1 MGARHKLNEAFV
13 NGALIVAAIVGLLA
27 ESWLVFGLVFGG
39 LFVLKLYSGDIRP
52 HRQNRQRRK

>member
-13 NGALIVAAIVGLLA
+13 NGALIVATIVGFLA

-39 LFVLKLYSGDIRP
+39 LFVLKLYSGDIRV
-52 HRQNRQRRK
+52 NRQRRRRK

>member
-13 NGALIVAAIVGLLA
+13 NGAVIVAAIVGLLA

-39 LFVLKLYSGDIRP
+39 LFILKLYSGDIRVN
-52 HRQNRQRRK
+52 RQNRRRK